1 MEVAAIVELIT
12 GVGFPIALVVVL
24 LWFVFK
30 LQSESKS
37 REERLMI
44 IVEEYG
50 TKLAEITTT
59 INAINDKID
68 KYHM

>member
-1 MEVAAIVELIT
+1 MDVAAITELIT
-12 GVGFPIALVVVL
+12 GVGFPIALVIVL
-24 LWFVFK
+24 LWFVYK
-30 LQSESKS
+30 LQNESKL
-37 REERLMI
+37 REERLMK

>member
-12 GVGFPIALVVVL
+12 GVGFPITIVIVL

-30 LQSESKS
+30 LQSESKA
-37 REERLMI
+37 REERLMK

-68 KYHM
+68 RYNM